1 MPLAALA
8 GGLFALAIWGL
19 AAAALLPVLAL
30 LPASLRPSA
39 LFRFRLSRS
48 LAVLACAA
56 LAVAASFALFGM
68 EPWPLEWWPGL
79 PGDPWSL
86 GIDALAA
93 PFLLLLGIVGAASFV
108 AHRSAHAHDA
118 GPVTASAGD
127 EARMALHAG
136 FALALAAAFAAR
148 HALLFLLAWEGMTLL
163 SAALVA
169 ADPRSARA
177 RGAAF
182 VYLALSHAGA
192 AFMALALLRLS
203 AVAGSFGFAD
213 LAHAYSVLPA
223 GEARL
228 VTWALT
234 LGFAVKL
241 GLAPLH
247 VWLPMAHPEAPAPIS
262 ALLSGVMVKAGL
274 YGLLRFAWQMAG
286 GPVGGWGETLL
297 IAGAASA
304 LLGALYAVL
313 ESDAKRLLAYSTI
326 KNMGLLAIAL
336 GLAATFARGGQ
347 PVLAGV
353 ALAAC
358 LYHAVGHGLSKGL
371 AFLAVGEAAH
381 AAGSRDLEQLGGLA
395 RRLPRLS
402 GAALASILAL
412 AGLPLFACFIGEWLL
427 YQTLIVGFSAGTG
440 SLRLLGPFVGAGLA
454 LATALSA
461 AALVKLYGVGFL
473 GRARSDGAT
482 HAHAAGPAL
491 EWTLL
496 ALALL
501 GVAWG
506 TGATWALGAL
516 AAPLAALM
524 PGFDA
529 TALSSWDGLVLA
541 PLGPAIASI
550 SPLSI
555 ALLVALFAALPF
567 AVLALVRLRTPIRRA
582 PSWACGT
589 RLNSR
594 QQYSALGFT
603 KPLRLIFGPL
613 VRAERE
619 LEVLEEGSPYFGH
632 KYRYTSGLPPL
643 AERLFYEPLVQAV
656 LWTSEQARR
665 LQAGNLHL
673 YMLYLLITLV
683 VLLLGARQ
691 P

>member
-8 GGLFALAIWGL
+8 GGLLALAVWGL
-19 AAAALLPVLAL
+19 AAAALVPALGL
-30 LPASLRPSA
+30 LPAPARPSR
-39 LFRFRLSRS
+39 LVRFRLARATA
-48 LAVLACAA
+48 AVACGA
-56 LAVAASFALFGM
+56 LAVAAGLALAGA
-68 EPWPLEWWPGL
+68 EPSPLEWWPGL

-86 GIDALAA
+86 GIDGLAA
-93 PFLLLLGIVGAASFV
+93 PFLLLLGIVGAASFIS
-108 AHRSAHAHDA
+108 HRTAQAHDPGTA
-118 GPVTASAGD
+118 GAGAGD
-127 EARMALHAG
+127 LARIALHAA

-203 AVAGSFGFAD
+203 AVAGSFAFTD
-213 LAHAYSVLPA
+213 LAAAFAALPPA
-223 GEARL
+223 EARW
-228 VTWALT
+228 VAWAMT
-234 LGFAVKL
+234 IGFAVKL

-247 VWLPMAHPEAPAPIS
+247 VWLPLAHPEAPAPVS

-286 GPVGGWGETLL
+286 GPVAGWGETLL
-297 IAGAASA
+297 VAGAATA

-326 KNMGLLAIAL
+326 KNAGLLAIAL
-336 GLAATFARGGQ
+336 GLAATFVRGGQ
-347 PVLAGV
+347 PALAGV

-381 AAGSRDLEQLGGLA
+381 AAGSRDLEKLGGLA

-402 GAALASILAL
+402 GAALASVLAL
-412 AGLPLFACFIGEWLL
+412 SGLPLFACFIGEWLL
-427 YQTLIVGFSAGTG
+427 YQALIVGFSAGTG
-440 SLRLLGPFVGAGLA
+440 SLRLLAPFVGAGLA

-473 GRARSDGAT
+473 GRPRSAGAAQ
-482 HAHAAGPAL
+482 AHAAGPAL

-496 ALALL
+496 ALAAL

-516 AAPLAALM
+516 GRSLDSLV

-529 TALSSWDGLVLA
+529 VRLSAWDGLVLA
-541 PLGPAIASI
+541 PLGPAFASV
-550 SPLSI
+550 SPLSL
-555 ALLVALFAALPF
+555 ALLAALFGLLPM
-567 AVLALVRLRTPIRRA
+567 AWLSLARLRTPVRRA
-582 PSWACGT
+582 PSWACGV
-589 RLNSR
+589 RLDAR

-613 VRAERE
+613 LRAERE

-632 KYRYTSGLPPL
+632 RYRYHSGVPPL
-643 AERLFYEPLVQAV
+643 VERLFYEPLVQAV

-665 LQAGNLHL
+665 LQTGNLNL
-673 YMLYLLITLV
+673 YMLYLLVTLV
-683 VLLLGARQ
+683 VLLLGAMR

>member
-1 MPLAALA
+1 MSHAALA
-8 GGLFALAIWGL
+8 GGLLALAVWGW
-19 AAAALLPVLAL
+19 AAAALLPVLGL
-30 LPASLRPSA
+30 LPAAARPS
-39 LFRFRLSRS
+39 LTLRFQTARA
-48 LAVLACAA
+48 LAVAASTA
-56 LAVAASFALFGM
+56 LAVAASFALAGVA
-68 EPWPLEWWPGL
+68 PLPLEWWPGL

-93 PFLLLLGIVGAASFV
+93 PFLLLLGMLAAASFV
-108 AHRSAHAHDA
+108 AHRPARAHEPGA
-118 GPVTASAGD
+118 PVTAGD
-127 EARMALHAG
+127 VARLALHAG

-177 RGAAF
+177 RQAAF

-192 AFMALALLRLS
+192 AFMAFALLRL
-203 AVAGSFGFAD
+203 AGLAGSFDFAA
-213 LAHAYSVLPA
+213 LAAAHARLAP
-223 GEARL
+223 GEAL
-228 VTWALT
+228 TLTWAFT

-247 VWLPMAHPEAPAPIS
+247 VWLPMAHPEAPAPVS

-274 YGLLRFAWQMAG
+274 YGLLRFVWQSAG
-286 GPVGGWGETLL
+286 GPPPNWGEALL
-297 IAGAASA
+297 ILGAASA
-304 LLGALYAVL
+304 LLGALHAVL
-313 ESDAKRLLAYSTI
+313 ESDAKRLLAYSTL
-326 KNMGLLAIAL
+326 KNAGLLAIAL

-347 PVLAGV
+347 PALAGV

-381 AAGSRDLEQLGGLA
+381 AAGSRDLERLGGLA

-402 GAALASILAL
+402 GAALAAVLAL
-412 AGLPLFACFIGEWLL
+412 SGLPLFACFIGEWLL
-427 YQTLIVGFSAGTG
+427 YQTLIAGFSAGTG

-454 LATALSA
+454 LATAMSA
-461 AALVKLYGVGFL
+461 ASLVKLYGVGFL
-473 GRARSDGAT
+473 GRPRSDGAA
-482 HAHAAGPAL
+482 HAHAPGAAF

-496 ALALL
+496 ALAAL
-501 GVAWG
+501 GLAWG

-516 AAPLAALM
+516 AAPLAALA
-524 PGFDA
+524 PGFDVA
-529 TALSSWDGLVLA
+529 TLSTLDGLVLT
-541 PLGPAIASI
+541 PLGGSFASV
-550 SPLSI
+550 SPLSV
-555 ALLVALFAALPF
+555 AVLVALFGLLPLAAL
-567 AVLALVRLRTPIRRA
+567 ALARLRSPIRRA
-582 PSWACGT
+582 PSWACGV
-589 RLNSR
+589 RLDAR

-613 VRAERE
+613 LRAERE
-619 LEVLEEGSPYFGH
+619 LEVLEEGSPYFGN
-632 KYRYTSGLPPL
+632 KYRYHSGVPPL
-643 AERLFYEPLVQAV
+643 VERLLYEPLVQAV

-673 YMLYLLITLV
+673 YMLYLLVTLV
-683 VLLLGARQ
+683 VLLLGAMR